1 MLGDHD
7 RIVHHHP
14 RQGAGDPAL
23 RRVYHAHVDAFV
35 PLGGACN
42 PEGCARLAR
51 QRHARPAHA
60 PDPLV
65 GCPTLRTDHHRQLQW
80 QSRVYNRQRPR
91 LAHHAQR
98 LLHPHFAHV
107 AHHPLPVVAHHHV
120 VLARLR
126 GKQRR
131 QHQTRPHRPADL
143 RSVKAPLVAHHPV
156 ARCRA
161 HAGIQLHLRTRLHRQ
176 RRRQRRHHQ
185 RRGHAQRRLRPR
197 CAVAVGHLKRVFPD
211 LRRPHRKQR
220 QRRPGPVRKRLPLEE
235 PAVLQRPARRLH
247 HRRKR
252 DGLAGPRQQVDQTT
266 DHRRLQHLEH
276 GRARGDLALLY
287 PARVR
292 RDLEVVHPGVGVLHV
307 FEYERLGAGSREGR
321 TVGQRHAVTAP
332 LVFQRH
338 AQLRL
343 DHTGV
348 GQRQAAPALGAHVA
362 RRHRR
367 RTKRAAACGR
377 RQTGRRYFGFKDF
390 EHFNLPHPRLGA
402 ARLTVLVG
410 RHHPVVT
417 GLRRGPKPLEHQ
429 VRARLGKLHTDG
441 ASRGVQ

>member
-1 MLGDHD
+1 MD
-7 RIVHHHP
+7 
-14 RQGAGDPAL
+14 
-23 RRVYHAHVDAFV
+23 HAHVDAFV

-42 PEGCARLAR
+42 PQGCPRLAR

-65 GCPTLRTDHHRQLQW
+65 GCPTLRTDHHRQFQR

-91 LAHHAQR
+91 LAHHAQG

-107 AHHPLPVVAHHHV
+107 AHHTLPVVAHHHV

-143 RSVKAPLVAHHPV
+143 RSVKPPLVTHHPV

-185 RRGHAQRRLRPR
+185 GRGHAQRRLRPR
-197 CAVAVGHLKRVFPD
+197 RAVAVGYLKRVLSD

-220 QRRPGPVRKRLPLEE
+220 QRRPGPVRERLPLEE

-247 HRRKR
+247 HRRKC
-252 DGLAGPRQQVDQTT
+252 DGLTGPRQQVDQAA
-266 DHRRLQHLEH
+266 DYRRLQHLEH
-276 GRARGDLALLY
+276 GRARGDLALLH
-287 PARVR
+287 PARVGG
-292 RDLEVVHPGVGVLHV
+292 DLKVVHPRIGVLHV
-307 FEYERLGAGSREGR
+307 FEHECLGAGSREGR
-321 TVGQRHAVTAP
+321 PVGQRHAVAAP
-332 LVFQRH
+332 LVLERH

-348 GQRQAAPALGAHVA
+348 GQRQAGSALHAHVA

-367 RTKRAAACGR
+367 RTKGAATDGPH
-377 RQTGRRYFGFKDF
+377 QTGRRRLGFKDF
-390 EHFNLPHPRLGA
+390 EHFNLAHPRFGA

-429 VRARLGKLHTDG
+429 VRARLGKLHPG
-441 ASRGVQ
+441 GGGRGLQ